1 MRKIVNSQ
9 PPLTRLIVVLLSAT
23 ALIFW
28 QSPTASL
35 ETDEFAASESSP
47 IKSPARFWEL
57 VFPPLPPLAES
68 EQYLPSVAVRDTRL
82 VIRLNERRVYVYQ
95 DNQPLNSY
103 PIAVGKQGW
112 ETPTGKFQVLQ
123 MLENPSWQHPWN
135 GQIVPP
141 GSDNPLGR
149 RWIGFW
155 TDGERSIGFHGT
167 PNEELVGQAVSHGC
181 IRMRNNDV
189 QALFDQV
196 TIGTT
201 VIVQP

>member
-1 MRKIVNSQ
+1 MRKILNLQ
-9 PPLTRLIVVLLSAT
+9 PPLTRLIVMLLSTT
-23 ALIFW
+23 ALILW
-28 QSPTASL
+28 QSLTASL
-35 ETDEFAASESSP
+35 KASEFTASQS
-47 IKSPARFWEL
+47 IALKSPPRLLEL
-57 VFPPLPPLAES
+57 LSPPLPPLLES
-68 EQYLPSVAVRDTRL
+68 EEYLPEITVRETHL

-103 PIAVGKQGW
+103 PIAVGKKGW
-112 ETPTGKFQVLQ
+112 ETPTGKFQILQ
-123 MLENPSWQHPWN
+123 MLVHPSWQHPWN

-141 GSDNPLGR
+141 GPNNPLGQ

-155 TDGERSIGFHGT
+155 TDGERAIGFHGT
-167 PNEELVGQAVSHGC
+167 PNEELIGQAVSHGC

-189 QALFDQV
+189 RALFDQV

>member
-9 PPLTRLIVVLLSAT
+9 PPLTRLIAVLLSTAT
-23 ALIFW
+23 LIFW

-35 ETDEFAASESSP
+35 ATVQGKKQETKG
-47 IKSPARFWEL
+47 KSPG
-57 VFPPLPPLAES
+57 
-68 EQYLPSVAVRDTRL
+68 VASRNTRL

-95 DNQPLNSY
+95 DDQPIDSY
-103 PIAVGKQGW
+103 PIAVGKKGW
-112 ETPTGKFQVLQ
+112 ETPTGKFQILQ

-141 GSDNPLGR
+141 GADNPLGR

-155 TDGERSIGFHGT
+155 TDGERAIGFHGT